1 MLVDAREGVEDCEG
15 LEIGG
20 FWLAVSGKM
29 GLFVG
34 VFQFAYDILILD
46 IPCF

>member
-1 MLVDAREGVEDCEG
+1 MLVDAREGVEDCKG

-20 FWLAVSGKM
+20 FWLAVLGKRGKM

-34 VFQFAYDILILD
+34 VFQLHITSSF
-46 IPCF
+46 